1 MIKLFEIYSSDVPQI
16 DDQKIYETF
25 QKKWGLRE
33 IWINPTQLVSITD
46 HGVPDEVI
54 ASLPKGLMT
63 EAGFSNVTVAGGYHA
78 ASLVVVGNPRY
89 VAEKILE
96 AQK

>member
-1 MIKLFEIYSSDVPQI
+1 MIKLFEIYSSDVPQV
-16 DDQKIYETF
+16 DQQKIYETF
-25 QKKWGLRE
+25 QKKWDLRE
-33 IWINPTQLVSITD
+33 VWVNPTQLVSITD

-63 EAGFSNVTVAGGYHA
+63 AAGFSIISVAGGYHG